1 MNSLTPISNR
11 HWYRGSAMKCFGLMD
26 GTERARSLSPTKS
39 SSNTG
44 TPSSIRSPMNLSRQ
58 EDLSRSPS
66 LLQQS
71 AVTRDSRMESQL
83 NNPHGPRKFDFGG
96 MADTPREP
104 LQPSSE
110 TVGSSNITSSPAA
123 NLSRAGT
130 LSWQQRPLSRV
141 SPGPRSRPLSM
152 FAPKD
157 TGTVT
162 PPGSVDSPALAEQP
176 VSRDQIARSLDTKD
190 PSWFRQTGDRGD
202 RSAAY
207 RKQPDDI
214 QSDTT
219 ASMGKVRLQGLFS
232 GLNAEPRKET
242 SPPAEIL
249 RSKSPSLDGS
259 SQSKSSFNLRH
270 STSASL
276 SSAGGFRSPLPTLQ
290 SQRFEPPSSDSASSQ
305 GGERQPSR
313 RALAMSPSQGRISP
327 ERMERPPSPTKGLG
341 GFVQSA
347 MLKRSDSVNKR
358 WSAQAGS
365 GLSRENSIAS
375 NRNGYEGSR
384 SALGIVNPTREPKP
398 GSLSRDGS
406 PVSSS
411 RPGSSHSNAT
421 ITQSGIEI
429 GRSNSTITTAS
440 GKPDFSENE
449 FAKPALPPLKLSPT
463 IPASHG
469 STDEQ
474 VSDNTASTSPSKRWS
489 PTKASWLENAIKK
502 PDLPKPKL
510 PPPTQ
515 PNWMLNRAKGKHDKE
530 SLDIEQD
537 RSVQGIA
544 GVDLV
549 RMPPPDTPVKSHS
562 VPLLPRKSDVISA
575 TEPTVKITEKAD
587 EVRNPIAEP
596 KKGDGPANQ
605 SESRQ
610 ATPLTPKRDPSLL
623 RKDTKPA
630 YRENPS
636 SPPTLT
642 YNAKTEPRFGSPST
656 AEPVSQTPQKD
667 FRSNLKSRRA
677 SIEKDSKEEIEFKSV
692 FGKLKRTQ
700 TQNYIAPDELKDN
713 ILRGKAG
720 LAITGGPKKTEHK
733 DEFKESLLKQREAI
747 KAGISPKVPPKPSG
761 KSFSNDRKS
770 PVPEAIAKK
779 EGLTRSKSGLEG
791 GEPRIRSEP
800 DNPKRN
806 EESNLGKESEK
817 DKPKNLFDKQTTS
830 RQRETAAD
838 RGSADPFTSSLA
850 GLLSRGPPP
859 LLGSANSSGTIGRSR
874 EAKDTSQ
881 SITAGE
887 TESNGRP
894 LTHMTKSRAK
904 GPKRRLPAIE
914 KRSDTT
920 DERATSL
927 SRSAEIKLP
936 KTRARK
942 SSTGDQSRVSS
953 QIRDRSAPR
962 PLANISNNNNRKP
975 SQPPTPRKPSTNVT
989 PPIEAKPTS
998 PTPKPFI
1005 QDILTKPV
1013 TTSSPTIK
1021 PKAVMSTSDNLAIKR
1036 STSSDQ
1042 PAQVLAQKPPRVDE
1056 PPPPKPPPHAPTHD
1070 HSTQELSLK
1079 PFGSLKVVAG
1089 TWGKPSASDLAQP
1102 AGTNSPVK
1110 PLGHRAEI
1118 TPFAEVTT
1126 GNKGKPQ
1133 PIGLGIET
1141 TSGESQRVAPLDR
1154 NLPSPPIK
1162 SPPLSHSPKSP
1173 PLPGKKPASIGDR
1186 ISSVRSPPQG
1196 TSQTDNF
1203 AASSA
1208 PLVPNVLSSY
1218 TGEILTSCPSITIDT
1233 QAVLASSSSN
1243 DNSNKIK
1250 TLRKQIWEIT
1260 GHGKSIPVPSHQEHI
1275 LFEDSLYLC
1284 THVFGTPN
1292 GTRTTE
1298 IYLWCGCGVAESAAD
1313 DAQIFARK
1321 VAKEHNGKLLI
1332 LQQGKETSNFFQALG
1347 GIVITRRGSSSRGE
1361 SPSKSAAT
1369 YMLCGR
1375 RHVGQIAF
1383 DEVDYSTSS
1392 LCKAFPFLI
1401 SARLGKLYL
1410 WKGAGSGVDE
1420 LGCARLIGM
1429 DLGLAGEI
1437 EEVDDGHEPDEFWEA
1452 LPGGK
1457 HGRMMD
1463 FQHWHL
1469 RPVCEKYVTRLFGIE
1484 VEPSRPKSSS
1494 GFTWR
1499 RRESAPQEENSHL
1512 VARVREFTPFAQN
1525 DMARDGIY
1533 VLDAF
1538 FEVFV

>member
-1 MNSLTPISNR
+1 
-11 HWYRGSAMKCFGLMD
+11 MD

-39 SSNTG
+39 TSNTG
-44 TPSSIRSPMNLSRQ
+44 TPSSIRSPINLLKQ
-58 EDLSRSPS
+58 EELSKSPS
-66 LLQQS
+66 YLQKS
-71 AVTRDSRMESQL
+71 SVTCDSRMESPL
-83 NNPHGPRKFDFGG
+83 NNPLGARKFDFGG
-96 MADTPREP
+96 TADIPREP
-104 LQPSSE
+104 PQPPSDPVESAK
-110 TVGSSNITSSPAA
+110 VTSSSAA
-123 NLSRAGT
+123 TLSRTGT
-130 LSWQQRPLSRV
+130 LSWQQRPLSRG
-141 SPGPRSRPLSM
+141 SPGARPRPLSM
-152 FAPKD
+152 LAPRD
-157 TGTVT
+157 SGTVT
-162 PPGSVDSPALAEQP
+162 PPGSVDLQAAPGEKS
-176 VSRDQIARSLDTKD
+176 VSRNQIAQSLGTKD
-190 PSWFRQTGDRGD
+190 PSWFRQTRDRGD

-207 RKQPDDI
+207 RKQQDEDP
-214 QSDTT
+214 SETT
-219 ASMGKVRLQGLFS
+219 ASMGKVRLQGLS
-232 GLNAEPRKET
+232 RGVHAQSEKEA
-242 SPPAEIL
+242 SPPADMF
-249 RSKSPSLDGS
+249 RSNSPSLDRS
-259 SQSKSSFNLRH
+259 TQSKSSFDPRH

-276 SSAGGFRSPLPTLQ
+276 SSTGGFRSPLPALQ
-290 SQRFEPPSSDSASSQ
+290 SQRFEPPSSDSTSSQ

-384 SALGIVNPTREPKP
+384 SALGLVNQIGEPKP

-411 RPGSSHSNAT
+411 RPGSSHCNAT
-421 ITQSGIEI
+421 LIQSGIEI
-429 GRSNSTITTAS
+429 GRSNSAIVPGAS
-440 GKPDFSENE
+440 KPDFDENE
-449 FAKPALPPLKLSPT
+449 FAKPALPPLKLSPSIT
-463 IPASHG
+463 SSHESADEQIPDNSIPA
-469 STDEQ
+469 
-474 VSDNTASTSPSKRWS
+474 SPSKRWS

-515 PNWMLNRAKGKHDKE
+515 PNWMMNRTKGKHDKE
-530 SLDIEQD
+530 SSNLELD
-537 RSVQGIA
+537 RGVQGDA
-544 GVDLV
+544 SVDLV
-549 RMPPPDTPVKSHS
+549 CLPPADTPVKSHS
-562 VPLLPRKSDVISA
+562 VPLLPTRSKVIST
-575 TEPTVKITEKAD
+575 TELTVEKP
-587 EVRNPIAEP
+587 EKVQQMTNPVP
-596 KKGDGPANQ
+596 KLKKDNRPANQ
-605 SESRQ
+605 SESQ
-610 ATPLTPKRDPSLL
+610 QITPLTPKRDLSISTN
-623 RKDTKPA
+623 DVKPTSC
-630 YRENPS
+630 ENPTS
-636 SPPTLT
+636 SPTLKT
-642 YNAKTEPRFGSPST
+642 NAGTEPRFGSPSA
-656 AEPVSQTPQKD
+656 AEPASHTPPQKD
-667 FRSNLKSRRA
+667 FRSNLKSRKA
-677 SIEKDSKEEIEFKSV
+677 SVGKDSKEEVEFKSV

-720 LAITGGPKKTEHK
+720 LAVTGGPKKTEHK

-747 KAGISPKVPPKPSG
+747 KAGMSPKVPPKS

-791 GEPRIRSEP
+791 GEFRVRLEP
-800 DNPKRN
+800 DNLEHT
-806 EESNLGKESEK
+806 EESNLGKKHVKE
-817 DKPKNLFDKQTTS
+817 KPKNFFDKQTTS
-830 RQRETAAD
+830 RQKDAAAD
-838 RGSADPFTSSLA
+838 KASADPFTSSLA

-859 LLGSANSSGTIGRSR
+859 LLSGAKPSAPMGSNGVANGNSS
-874 EAKDTSQ
+874 
-881 SITAGE
+881 SITAVA

-894 LTHMTKSRAK
+894 LIHMTKSRAK

-914 KRSDTT
+914 KESDTT
-920 DERATSL
+920 DERPPGL
-927 SRSAEIKLP
+927 NRSAEIELP
-936 KTRARK
+936 KTQAEK
-942 SSTGDQSRVSS
+942 SSAGDQSQVSI
-953 QIRDRSAPR
+953 QTRDRSAPR

-989 PPIEAKPTS
+989 PLAEAKPTS
-998 PTPKPFI
+998 LISKPII
-1005 QDILTKPV
+1005 QDILTKVV
-1013 TTSSPTIK
+1013 TTSPTIK
-1021 PKAVMSTSDNLAIKR
+1021 PDAVTSSSDRLTIKR
-1036 STSSDQ
+1036 SSPSDQ
-1042 PAQVLAQKPPRVDE
+1042 PAQVLAEKFPRVDE
-1056 PPPPKPPPHAPTHD
+1056 PLPPKPPTHGPVRKHD
-1070 HSTQELSLK
+1070 HSTQEVSSK
-1079 PFGSLKVVAG
+1079 TPGSFKIMAG
-1089 TWGKPSASDLAQP
+1089 TWIKPSAPDLAQP
-1102 AGTNSPVK
+1102 GGIKSSVK

-1118 TPFAEVTT
+1118 IPSAEVNAT
-1126 GNKGKPQ
+1126 NEGK

-1141 TSGESQRVAPLDR
+1141 TSGESQRTAPLDR

-1162 SPPLSHSPKSP
+1162 SPQLSHSPKSP
-1173 PLPGKKPASIGDR
+1173 PLPGKKPTSIGNR
-1186 ISSVRSPPQG
+1186 IPSIRSSPQN
-1196 TSQTDNF
+1196 TSQTDKF

-1208 PLVPNVLSSY
+1208 PLVSDVLISY
-1218 TGEILTSCPSITIDT
+1218 TGEIPSSCPSISIDT
-1233 QAVLASSSSN
+1233 QAVLASSFSN
-1243 DNSNKIK
+1243 DNANKIK

-1284 THVFGTPN
+1284 THVFGTLN

-1298 IYLWCGCGVAESAAD
+1298 VYLWCGCGVAESAAD

-1321 VAKEHNGKLLI
+1321 IAKEHNGKLFI

-1383 DEVDYSTSS
+1383 DEVDYSTRS

-1410 WKGAGSGVDE
+1410 WKGVGSGVDE

-1457 HGRMMD
+1457 QGVMMD

-1469 RPVCEKYVTRLFGIE
+1469 RPGCEKYVTRLFGIE

-1499 RRESAPQEENSHL
+1499 RRESAPQEESAHL
-1512 VARVREFTPFAQN
+1512 VARVRGMTPFAQS

-1538 FEVFV
+1538 FEIFV